1 MHTGIYFLKE
11 AETLENAINQV
22 ESTLLEETYFRF
34 WDGMEVLR
42 EKSGSLKEKRTELI
56 ELRDTCDTGKLT
68 GQYLETAE
76 KHMKLNDLSWAGYYY
91 RKAGLLL
98 EQSLCYDTI
107 IFNYETGD
115 YSILEK
121 DNGWFVVVVDFHY

>member
-1 MHTGIYFLKE
+1 MKE
-11 AETLENAINQV
+11 AETLEDALRQV
-22 ESTLLEETYFRF
+22 ESSLLEETYFRF

-42 EKSGSLKEKRTELI
+42 EKSGSLSEKRTELL
-56 ELRDTCDTGKLT
+56 EWRDKCDTAKLA

-76 KHMKLNDLSWAGYYY
+76 ERMKANDLSWAGYNY

-107 IFNYETGD
+107 IFNHETGD
-115 YSILEK
+115 YSIPEK
-121 DNGWFVVVVDFHY
+121 EDGWFTVAVDFHY

>member
-1 MHTGIYFLKE
+1 MYTEICFLKE
-11 AETLENAINQV
+11 AETLDDALRQV
-22 ESTLLEETYFRF
+22 ESSLLEETYFRF

-56 ELRDTCDTGKLT
+56 GLRDTCDTGKLA

-76 KHMKLNDLSWAGYYY
+76 KYMKENDLSWAGYNY

-98 EQSLCYDTI
+98 EQSLCYDAI
-107 IFNYETGD
+107 IFNHETGD
-115 YSILEK
+115 YSIPEEE
-121 DNGWFVVVVDFHY
+121 DGWFAVVVDFHY